1 MTGHQDIESGKTWVE
16 TKISEISATIP
27 KPPTA
32 LVWQRPEQQMMEQ
45 FAWPTI
51 ELKVFWG
58 ENFEIVEF
66 LEDELQDVEE
76 EVEIQVRL
84 EDRVRHGLASLKAG
98 V

>member
-1 MTGHQDIESGKTWVE
+1 
-16 TKISEISATIP
+16 
-27 KPPTA
+27 
-32 LVWQRPEQQMMEQ
+32 MMEQ

-76 EVEIQVRL
+76 EAEIQVRL